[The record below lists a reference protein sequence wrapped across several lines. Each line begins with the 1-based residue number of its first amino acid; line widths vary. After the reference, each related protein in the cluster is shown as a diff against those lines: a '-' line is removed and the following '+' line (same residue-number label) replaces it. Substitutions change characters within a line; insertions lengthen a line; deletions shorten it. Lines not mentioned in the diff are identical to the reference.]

1 MTDNS
6 LGNARNL
13 GALSNKAVVR
23 RDLVNL
29 RDRTDFYKFTLNRS
43 SNATFNLSGLQANA
57 DLIMLN
63 GAGKAIARSRKGGNQ
78 AEQVNRQLDEGT
90 YYIQVVG
97 RGSKQTRYKLTGSA
111 SDGGGGG
118 GGAAGNGTRNN
129 PIDLGTLT
137 NVPVT
142 RSQDKT
148 LPNDRLDLGG
158 LYYKFNLA
166 QISDI
171 SVRMA
176 QVSGDSEVE
185 IYFDS
190 NRNGVWD
197 SPFDRQV
204 DTALGVARG
213 STTSNT
219 SFTNL
224 LPTGTYFM
232 RATTR
237 ASPDFEAQYDLTLLP
252 SPAPVPGNLPT
263 DPGIEESTAYNL
275 GALNRGGKF
284 DVKDYVGSLADNKD
298 VFRFNLSESATVA
311 FTSKLTAGFTNTS
324 SNSPTIRIFRDSNGN
339 NFIEES
345 EQVAI
350 RFFRTNGDQQ
360 VDSSTLQ
367 AGNYFVTLDG
377 TGAGTGQAYSLEI
390 AAS

>member
-13 GALSNKAVVR
+13 GALSNKTVVR
-23 RDLVNL
+23 QDLVGP
-29 RDRTDFYKFTLNRS
+29 RDRADFYKFTLNRS
-43 SNATFNLSGLQANA
+43 SNATFKLSGLKANA

-78 AEQVNRQLDEGT
+78 AEQVNRQLAEGT
-90 YYIQVVG
+90 YYVQVVG
-97 RGSKQTRYKLTGSA
+97 RGSKQTRYRITGST

-118 GGAAGNGTRNN
+118 SAGNGTRSN

-142 RSQDKT
+142 RSRDKT

-166 QISDI
+166 QISDV
-171 SVRMA
+171 SVRMG

-197 SPFDRQV
+197 SPLDQQV
-204 DTALGVARG
+204 DTTLGAASG

-219 SFTNL
+219 PFTSL

-237 ASPDFEAQYDLTLLP
+237 TSPNFEAQYDLTLLP

-284 DVKDYVGSLADNKD
+284 DVKDYVGSRADSKD
-298 VFRFNLSESATVA
+298 VFRFNLGESATVA
-311 FTSKLTAGFTNTS
+311 FTSKLTAGFSDTS

-345 EQVAI
+345 ERVAT
-350 RFFRTNGDQQ
+350 RFFRPNGDQQ

-377 TGAGTGQAYSLEI
+377 TGTGQAYSLEI